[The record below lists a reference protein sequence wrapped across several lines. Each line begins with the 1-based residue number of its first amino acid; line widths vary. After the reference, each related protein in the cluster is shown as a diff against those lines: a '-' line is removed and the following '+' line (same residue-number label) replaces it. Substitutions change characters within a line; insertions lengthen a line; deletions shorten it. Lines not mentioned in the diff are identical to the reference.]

1 MEMMFIIKYVFVCF
15 CLLKIKDWVIGI
27 LSFFLWLNLI
37 ENLVVVKC
45 ELECKVYFSSC
56 KNIVIIC
63 MKIVLWSEYKRD
75 IVVRN
80 KWYGNFL
87 MFLRKGLIFVNVI
100 EFRKFIKIE
109 VIN

>member
-1 MEMMFIIKYVFVCF
+1 MYE
-15 CLLKIKDWVIGI
+15 
-27 LSFFLWLNLI
+27 
-37 ENLVVVKC
+37 
-45 ELECKVYFSSC
+45 
-56 KNIVIIC
+56 
-63 MKIVLWSEYKRD
+63 IVLWSEYKID

-109 VIN
+109 GIN